1 MKVKAPF
8 VGVLSPYSGFF
19 HLYAL
24 AGNKFLVLIG
34 AIVGPE
40 YIDLRLSE
48 CERYEINTVKQ
59 WYARHGYAKN

>member
-1 MKVKAPF
+1 MTGHLGRL
-8 VGVLSPYSGFF
+8 GVL
-19 HLYAL
+19 A
-24 AGNKFLVLIG
+24 LVLIG

-59 WYARHGYAKN
+59 WYARHGYAHN